1 MQVSFTQSNE
11 PMVEHTHIRA
21 DKQSFFMSVWMM
33 TRRSVTVLTRTPL
46 EIIVPILLG
55 IFFLVVYESSLRG
68 AAALFL
74 KGQSYLGFILPL
86 SVISAGLSGAGIGGQ
101 AIIRDIQSGFFDK
114 LLLTPI
120 HRSALLLG
128 PMIACAFAQ
137 ALQALIIILLALLLG
152 LESATGLV
160 GLLVVLGL
168 TLLIGLGLSG
178 FVIGIA
184 LCTKSAGVTG
194 ASTFLV
200 FPLTFLAPIF
210 TPLELLQGWIRVAA
224 EINPLTYI
232 LEVGRTL
239 INVGWETEIVLHG
252 FAAPI
257 LLALFGFGFA
267 YLSLQVGTKRR

>member
-1 MQVSFTQSNE
+1 MHVSFTQSNE
-11 PMVEHTHIRA
+11 PMVEHTTIRA
-21 DKQSFFMSVWMM
+21 DKQPFFMSVWMM
-33 TRRSVTVLTRTPL
+33 THRSVMALTRNPL
-46 EIIVPILLG
+46 EIILPILLG
-55 IFFLVVYESSLRG
+55 VFFLIVYESSLRG

-74 KGQSYLGFILPL
+74 KGQSYLDFILPL

-101 AIIRDIQSGFFDK
+101 AIIRDIQSGLFDK

-120 HRSALLLG
+120 YRFALLLG
-128 PMIACAFAQ
+128 SMSACAFAQ
-137 ALQALIIILLALLLG
+137 VLQALIIILLALLLG

-178 FVIGIA
+178 FMIRMA
-184 LCTKSAGVTG
+184 LCPKSAGATG
-194 ASTFLV
+194 ASSFLV
-200 FPLTFLAPIF
+200 FPLTFLASIF

-239 INVGWETEIVLHG
+239 INVGWDTEIVLRG
-252 FAAPI
+252 FSAPI
-257 LLALFGFGFA
+257 LLTLFGFDFA
-267 YLSLQVGTKRR
+267 YLSLQVGTTRR